1 MISLL
6 YQSRYPGTR
15 SGKST
20 PASAGAVEAEV
31 VSRTMRHALGTL
43 LMAWC
48 VVGLGDAFVLS
59 THPGGEKHGVHL
71 FNVVWIFATGFALRF
86 L

>member
-1 MISLL
+1 
-6 YQSRYPGTR
+6 
-15 SGKST
+15 
-20 PASAGAVEAEV
+20 
-31 VSRTMRHALGTL
+31 
-43 LMAWC
+43 MAWC